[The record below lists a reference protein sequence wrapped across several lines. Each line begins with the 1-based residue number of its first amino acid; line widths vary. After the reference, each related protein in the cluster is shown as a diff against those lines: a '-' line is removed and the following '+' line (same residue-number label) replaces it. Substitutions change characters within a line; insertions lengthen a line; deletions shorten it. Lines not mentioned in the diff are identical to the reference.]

1 MPDTHKAPVAYK
13 AVFLAAA
20 LLVLGLLFR
29 QLATLMLAVLTTI
42 IIAIPLSAGATRLE
56 RHGIP
61 RAIGALLTLLAGLA
75 VVAGILALIIP
86 TFIDQTN
93 QFVDDVPG
101 IVHDLEVTIGDIT
114 GNRPSEVGNDIQDF
128 LRGYTDDPERLIG
141 PITAIGFGMAGVL
154 AALLV
159 MLITAYYMAVRPQP
173 LVEGA
178 LRLVPPSR
186 RRHARAVMDRLRAAW
201 IGWMQGVGVDMFISG
216 TLLYIGL
223 SIIGLDFAILFAVL
237 TALLVVVPYFG
248 AFVGGIPPV
257 LFALTDS
264 PEKALAVLA
273 VYILVQQIE
282 SNIIIPVVMSR
293 TTRLHPALIAIGVVV
308 VGQLFGIVGLFVAVP
323 IISAAVILTEEIYV
337 REIEAAHENRATV
350 DIELAGPEE
359 PLPERPVRAAAPGA
373 SRRAAARFRALSRR
387 CGRSRCAAP
396 RPGPRRMSGWPQGS
410 RR

>member
-1 MPDTHKAPVAYK
+1 MPDASRAPVAYK
-13 AVFLAAA
+13 AVVLAAA

-29 QLATLMLAVLTTI
+29 QLATLMLAVLMTI

-56 RHGIP
+56 RNGVP
-61 RAIGALLTLLAGLA
+61 RALGALLTLIAGLA
-75 VVAGILALIIP
+75 VLAGILALLIP
-86 TFIDQTN
+86 TFVDQTN
-93 QFVDDVPG
+93 EFVDDVPG

-114 GNRPSEVGNDIQDF
+114 GDRPSEVGNDIQDF

-141 PITAIGFGMAGVL
+141 PITAIGVGLAGVL
-154 AALLV
+154 AALIV

-186 RRHARAVMDRLRAAW
+186 RRHALTVMERLRTAW
-201 IGWMQGVGVDMFISG
+201 IGWMQGVIFDMFISG

-223 SIIGLDFAILFAVL
+223 TIIGLDFAILFAVL
-237 TALLVVVPYFG
+237 TALLVVIPYFG
-248 AFVGGIPPV
+248 AFIGGIAPV

-264 PEKALAVLA
+264 PGKALAVLA

-282 SNIIIPVVMSR
+282 GNIIIPLVMSR

-308 VGQLFGIVGLFVAVP
+308 VGQLFGVVGLFVAVP
-323 IISAAVILTEEIYV
+323 IISTAVILTEEIWV

-350 DIELAGPEE
+350 DIALAGPEE
-359 PLPERPVRAAAPGA
+359 PLPARPDPDRPPGEIARPELVLPA
-373 SRRAAARFRALSRR
+373 S
-387 CGRSRCAAP
+387 G
-396 RPGPRRMSGWPQGS
+396 PGEDPTREKRD
-410 RR
+410 

>member
-1 MPDTHKAPVAYK
+1 
-13 AVFLAAA
+13 VFLAAA

-29 QLATLMLAVLTTI
+29 QLATLMLAVLMTI

-56 RHGIP
+56 RHGVP
-61 RAIGALLTLLAGLA
+61 RALGALLSLLAGLA

-93 QFVDDVPG
+93 EFVDDVPG
-101 IVHDLEVTIGDIT
+101 IVHDLEVEIGDIT

-141 PITAIGFGMAGVL
+141 PITAIGFGVAGVL
-154 AALLV
+154 AALVV

-178 LRLVPPSR
+178 LRLVPPAR
-186 RRHARAVMDRLRAAW
+186 RRHARAVMERLRGAW

-223 SIIGLDFAILFAVL
+223 SIIGIDFAILFAVL

-264 PEKALAVLA
+264 PGKALAVLA

-282 SNIIIPVVMSR
+282 GNIIIPVVMSR

-308 VGQLFGIVGLFVAVP
+308 VGQLFGVVGLFVAVP

-337 REIEAAHENRATV
+337 REIEAAHENRVTV
-350 DIELAGPEE
+350 DLELAGPEE
-359 PLPERPVRAAAPGA
+359 PLPREAAPPSA
-373 SRRAAARFRALSRR
+373 PAEPPATAVEADAVELKPRA
-387 CGRSRCAAP
+387 
-396 RPGPRRMSGWPQGS
+396 
-410 RR
+410 